1 MSTDGAGLAG
11 LGNSLHRRG
20 SADQLADEILERIV
34 NGHIRPGTSLRE
46 AAIADAGGVSRNTA
60 RETLRILVAGGLVQ
74 HYPQRGAVVCELGP
88 DDIRDIYRLRLMME
102 LEGVQAAG
110 QLRPEQEE
118 CLSQAVEDFEAAAVS
133 KDVARLVAADIGF
146 HARIVELSDS
156 PRLNRFYR
164 SIANEVRF
172 GFSVVSVL
180 DREVEQPG
188 PLVEEHRQIC
198 LHLVRGD
205 ATAAAELLTSHLR
218 RFGER
223 LYEVFSRLDD
233 DQENTARSGHVNK
246 KRVSATGPV
255 AW

>member
-1 MSTDGAGLAG
+1 
-11 LGNSLHRRG
+11 
-20 SADQLADEILERIV
+20 
-34 NGHIRPGTSLRE
+34 
-46 AAIADAGGVSRNTA
+46 
-60 RETLRILVAGGLVQ
+60 
-74 HYPQRGAVVCELGP
+74 
-88 DDIRDIYRLRLMME
+88 ME
-102 LEGVQAAG
+102 LEGVRAAG

-118 CLSQAVEDFEAAAVS
+118 RLRQAVEDFEAAAAS
-133 KDVARLVAADIGF
+133 QDVARLVAADIGF
-146 HARIVELSDS
+146 HSRIVELADS

-198 LHLVRGD
+198 LHLIQGD
-205 ATAAAELLTSHLR
+205 ITAAAELLTAHLR

-233 DQENTARSGHVNK
+233 DRENTATSGHRDEL
-246 KRVSATGPV
+246 RVSAAGP
-255 AW
+255 AA

>member
-1 MSTDGAGLAG
+1 MSTDSAGLAG
-11 LGNSLHRRG
+11 LGISLHRRG

-34 NGHIRPGTSLRE
+34 SGQIRPGTSLRE
-46 AAIADAGGVSRNTA
+46 AALADAGGVSRNTA

-74 HYPQRGAVVCELGP
+74 HYPQRGAVVCELSP
-88 DDIRDIYRLRLMME
+88 DDIRDIYRLRMMME
-102 LEGVQAAG
+102 LEGVRAAG
-110 QLRPEQEE
+110 HLRPEQEKR
-118 CLSQAVEDFEAAAVS
+118 LSQAVEDFEAAAAS

-146 HARIVELSDS
+146 HSRIVELAGS

-164 SIANEVRF
+164 SVASEVRF

-198 LHLVRGD
+198 LHLIQGD
-205 ATAAAELLTSHLR
+205 TTAAAELLTAHLTH
-218 RFGER
+218 FGER

-233 DQENTARSGHVNK
+233 DRETQLHP
-246 KRVSATGPV
+246 ATGTRR
-255 AW
+255 A

>member
-1 MSTDGAGLAG
+1 MSTDSAGLAG

-34 NGHIRPGTSLRE
+34 NGQIRPGTSLRE
-46 AAIADAGGVSRNTA
+46 AALADAGGVSRNTA

-88 DDIRDIYRLRLMME
+88 GDIRDIYRLRLMME
-102 LEGVQAAG
+102 LEGVRAGG

-118 CLSQAVEDFEAAAVS
+118 RLSRAVGDFEAAAAS
-133 KDVARLVAADIGF
+133 SDVARLVAADIGF
-146 HARIVELSDS
+146 HSRIVELADS

-180 DREVEQPG
+180 DREVEQPE
-188 PLVEEHRQIC
+188 PLVEEHRQIY

-205 ATAAAELLTSHLR
+205 TAAAADLLTAHLT

-233 DQENTARSGHVNK
+233 DRENTATPGHRDEQ
-246 KRVSATGPV
+246 RVSAASPAV
-255 AW
+255 S

>member
-1 MSTDGAGLAG
+1 MSTDSAGLAG
-11 LGNSLHRRG
+11 LQNALHRRG

-34 NGHIRPGTSLRE
+34 NGRIRPGTSLRE
-46 AAIADAGGVSRNTA
+46 AALADAGGVSRNTA

-88 DDIRDIYRLRLMME
+88 GDIRDIYRLRLIME
-102 LEGVQAAG
+102 REGVRAAG
-110 QLRPEQEE
+110 QLLPQQEE
-118 CLSQAVEDFEAAAVS
+118 RLSHAVEDFEAAAAS

-146 HARIVELSDS
+146 HSRIVELADS

-180 DREVEQPG
+180 DREFEQPG
-188 PLVEEHRQIC
+188 PLVEEHRQIY
-198 LHLVRGD
+198 LHLTQGD
-205 ATAAAELLTSHLR
+205 TTAAEKQLTAHLR

-223 LYEVFSRLDD
+223 LHEVFSRLCDD
-233 DQENTARSGHVNK
+233 RTNTATSSR
-246 KRVSATGPV
+246 RDEQSA
-255 AW
+255 